1 MTTIT
6 RHMKTRINHRIVE
19 VDGMLHFG
27 GLIAD
32 DLGLDMQGQ
41 TAQICAKI
49 DALLAEVGS
58 SKEKLVTAMLYITD
72 FDQKEGMNAAWLD
85 WLAADEL
92 PTRATIGVA
101 NLGKDVLIEVVVS
114 AVR

>member
-1 MTTIT
+1 MTDLK
-6 RHMKTRINHRIVE
+6 RFVPTRINHRVVE
-19 VDGMLHFG
+19 AGGILHFG
-27 GLIAD
+27 GLIAG
-32 DLGLDMQGQ
+32 DLTADMEGQ

-58 SKEKLVTAMLYITD
+58 SKERLVSAMLYITD
-72 FDQKEGMNAAWLD
+72 FGQKEGMNDAWLA
-85 WLAADEL
+85 WMPAEHL

-101 NLGKDVLIEVVVS
+101 ELGENVLIEIVVT